1 MNLQNIDKMLQA
13 EFMSKKIKAEM
24 KAEQMRAYLA
34 KVPTYAKIIAVEKQL
49 VFDIAKLQANGEKN
63 KELKE
68 QLKIL
73 RNEKNKIFKALKITE
88 ADLSPKYTC
97 LKCGDSGFV
106 GTEMC
111 ECYKKR
117 RNEEI
122 IKASGLES
130 SLDCSF
136 ENFSTKIC
144 SNEKQAKNQE
154 KLKEKLE
161 KWCNDHPNTKKKNI
175 VISGKV
181 GVGKTFFAKCVAN
194 KMLGRGLSVC
204 FVSAFDMNNMLLKY
218 HTTFNAEK
226 QNYIIPLIESDIL
239 IIDDLG
245 TEPKMKNVTE
255 NYLFLVL
262 SERERFSR
270 PIVVTTN
277 LTSDDIL
284 EKYGE
289 RIYSRLFSKLTGAS
303 LYIDGEDLRLTK

>member
-13 EFMSKKIKAEM
+13 EFMSKKIRAELKAEKI
-24 KAEQMRAYLA
+24 KAHLQKLPAFA
-34 KVPTYAKIIAVEKQL
+34 KLVNLEKQL
-49 VFDIAKLQANGEKN
+49 VFDIAKLQADGEKT

-73 RNEKNKIFKALKITE
+73 RDEKNKILSAMNITE

-97 LKCGDSGFV
+97 SKCGDSGFV
-106 GTEMC
+106 GAEMC

-130 SLDCSF
+130 SADCSF
-136 ENFSTKIC
+136 EKFNTKIC
-144 SNEKQAKNQE
+144 QNEKQAKNQE

-194 KMLGRGLSVC
+194 KMLSNGLSVC
-204 FVSAFDMNNMLLKY
+204 FVSAFDMNNMLMKY

-226 QNYIIPLIESDIL
+226 QSYIIPLIESDIL

-270 PIVVTTN
+270 PVVVTTN

-289 RIYSRLFSKLTGAS
+289 RIYSRLFSKLVGAS
-303 LYIDGEDLRLTK
+303 LYIDGDDLRLTK